1 MTADLLRRPAV
12 VTIAVVLVYIV
23 AFANVLVGTLV
34 LLSRYRV
41 GSGAVLAVSLLG
53 AAIILVGLLLV
64 AVASGIARGSRLSRI
79 LASVYLGILMSLHLA
94 TLLTTDGWD
103 WSAAVQFALG
113 AFVLTALWAPP
124 AARHFVR
131 DVPTPADPRSAAP

>member
-1 MTADLLRRPAV
+1 
-12 VTIAVVLVYIV
+12 VTIAVVLVYVV

-34 LLSRYRV
+34 LLSRYSV
-41 GSGAVLAVSLLG
+41 ETGVVLAVSLLG

-79 LASVYLGILMSLHLA
+79 LATVYLGILMSLHLV

-124 AARHFVR
+124 AMRHFAR
-131 DVPTPADPRSAAP
+131 EAPVSGEAGSGAP

>member
-1 MTADLLRRPAV
+1 
-12 VTIAVVLVYIV
+12 VTIAVVLVYVV

-34 LLSRYRV
+34 LLSRYSV
-41 GSGAVLAVSLLG
+41 ETGVVLAVSLLG
-53 AAIILVGLLLV
+53 AAIILV

-79 LASVYLGILMSLHLA
+79 LATVYLGILMSLHLV

-124 AARHFVR
+124 AMRHFAR
-131 DVPTPADPRSAAP
+131 EAPVSGEAGSGAP